1 MKKIFFILFI
11 LPAHLYAHDEEHGK
25 ETKQEAALTYFS
37 SENNSDKYEVLIKY
51 PEIEP
56 GKETVLQLFI
66 SNYVTNEPVDS
77 AKLAIISSENDLK
90 FDAVRIDKGIYQIS
104 AKFPEQKSYALNI
117 TINAKL
123 GADLI
128 QIKDI
133 KVGEKLPVAEAT
145 HSDVSFFK
153 SKGIWI
159 GAGLLGGIILTLII
173 TRKRKINPT
182 ATILLCITLMIPAS
196 IETISAHEGHED
208 TSKENNFSGN
218 YVVLKETQFLFN
230 IYTQKIKAGD
240 FTETINLFGTVIP
253 ASNGRATVQSPQ
265 SGKINTVNVRVGQTV
280 SQGDILAILEQSID
294 ASSQVDLLTQ
304 KNALDAELV
313 AAKKEYDRLQTIKDI
328 VSKKEL
334 DEADARFNT
343 ALENKKV
350 FDNLNAGN
358 ASNSKLI
365 YLKSPINGVVD
376 YFNLSSGA
384 SVNANETI
392 FTINN
397 ISKVYIEAQVYDENA
412 AKIKSATKFV
422 AECSDDTHANSEVK
436 LISLPLT
443 INATNQ
449 SQKIL
454 FELDNKSNE
463 FKLGEFVT
471 VRVFTDNLIRNI
483 AVPNSSIME
492 MNGKPVVFIKDAAEK
507 YSINYISAGENNGDY
522 TVIEKGV
529 EEDERVVTNGSYQM
543 KMIYVNQ

>member
-1 MKKIFFILFI
+1 MNR
-11 LPAHLYAHDEEHGK
+11 A
-25 ETKQEAALTYFS
+25 
-37 SENNSDKYEVLIKY
+37 
-51 PEIEP
+51 
-56 GKETVLQLFI
+56 
-66 SNYVTNEPVDS
+66 DS

-117 TINAKL
+117 TINSKL

-145 HSDVSFFK
+145 HSDESFFK
-153 SKGIWI
+153 SYGIWI

-182 ATILLCITLMIPAS
+182 ATILLCITLMIPAN
-196 IETISAHEGHED
+196 IETISAHEGHD
-208 TSKENNFSGN
+208 DNAKGNNFSGN
-218 YVVLKETQFLFN
+218 FIVPKETQFLFN
-230 IYTQKIKAGD
+230 IYTQKIKSGD

-304 KNALDAELV
+304 KNALDEELV

-334 DEADARFNT
+334 DEADARYNT

-365 YLKSPINGVVD
+365 YLKSPING
-376 YFNLSSGA
+376 SS
-384 SVNANETI
+384 
-392 FTINN
+392 
-397 ISKVYIEAQVYDENA
+397 
-412 AKIKSATKFV
+412 
-422 AECSDDTHANSEVK
+422 
-436 LISLPLT
+436 
-443 INATNQ
+443 
-449 SQKIL
+449 
-454 FELDNKSNE
+454 
-463 FKLGEFVT
+463 
-471 VRVFTDNLIRNI
+471 
-483 AVPNSSIME
+483 
-492 MNGKPVVFIKDAAEK
+492 
-507 YSINYISAGENNGDY
+507 
-522 TVIEKGV
+522 
-529 EEDERVVTNGSYQM
+529 
-543 KMIYVNQ
+543 

>member
-11 LPAHLYAHDEEHGK
+11 LPVHLYAHDEEHGK
-25 ETKQEAALTYFS
+25 KTKQEAALTYFS

-56 GKETVLQLFI
+56 GNETVLQLLI

-90 FDAVRIDKGIYQIS
+90 FDAVRIDRGIYQIS

-117 TINAKL
+117 TINSKL

-145 HSDVSFFK
+145 HSDESFFK
-153 SKGIWI
+153 SYGIWI

-182 ATILLCITLMIPAS
+182 ATILLCITLMIPAN
-196 IETISAHEGHED
+196 IETISAHEGHD
-208 TSKENNFSGN
+208 DNAKGNNFSGN
-218 YVVLKETQFLFN
+218 FIVPKETQFLFN
-230 IYTQKIKAGD
+230 IYTQKIKSGD

-304 KNALDAELV
+304 KNALDEELV

-334 DEADARFNT
+334 DEADARYNT

-422 AECSDDTHANSEVK
+422 AECSDDTHASSEVK

-454 FELDNKSNE
+454 FELDNKNNE

-492 MNGKPVVFIKDAAEK
+492 MNGKPVVFLKDAAEK
-507 YSINYISAGENNGDY
+507 YSISYISAGQNNGDY
-522 TVIEKGV
+522 TVIEKGI